1 MFSMVYRVQEQVG
14 SQADA
19 GNLSAVVSAAKIHLC
34 SYAVMR
40 RLPAGS
46 DS

>member
-1 MFSMVYRVQEQVG
+1 MFSMDYRVQEQAG

-19 GNLSAVVSAAKIHLC
+19 GNLSAVSAAKIHLC